1 MHPVKSQYWI
11 PANSS
16 TFFIHRLKIG
26 FIFARLHKRCVP
38 SVYLYLRIRTS
49 GNIVVA
55 DQIYR
60 GRFLFASKNCENNKN
75 TDFATLFL
83 VVQQRKNKRKLA
95 DVNVNKR

>member
-1 MHPVKSQYWI
+1 VTQ
-11 PANSS
+11 
-16 TFFIHRLKIG
+16 
-26 FIFARLHKRCVP
+26 FAASFL
-38 SVYLYLRIRTS
+38 SVYLFSVIT
-49 GNIVVA
+49 GGKIVVA

-83 VVQQRKNKRKLA
+83 VLQQRKSKRKPA